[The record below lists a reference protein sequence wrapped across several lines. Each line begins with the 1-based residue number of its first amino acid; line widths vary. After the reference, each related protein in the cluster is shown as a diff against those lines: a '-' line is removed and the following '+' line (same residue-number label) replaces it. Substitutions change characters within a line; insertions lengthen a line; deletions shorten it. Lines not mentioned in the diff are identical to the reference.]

1 MRVDVKL
8 SSGVPATVSRTSAS
22 AACPPPRDARLRH
35 LVRLFTILRR
45 MWPIDGNSAGREAT
59 CAAVSHP
66 LFARIY
72 ARTSLSI
79 DRELVGHRKRLLAGL
94 SGRVLELGAG
104 NGLNFA
110 HYPSEVASVVAVEPE
125 PYLRQIAERNARSAA
140 APIEVIDGVGEQLAL
155 EEGGFDAAVV
165 SLVLCSVRDQHA
177 ALRELYRVL
186 RPGGELRF
194 FEHVR
199 ADTTGLQRFQH
210 VLDTTVWPALM
221 GGCHTGRDTH
231 AAIQSAGFNIEQL
244 ERFHLPDVRFPIPT
258 APHVIGT
265 AWRP

>member
-1 MRVDVKL
+1 MRVDLKL
-8 SSGVPATVSRTSAS
+8 STDVRTTVSKTSVP
-22 AACPPPRDARLRH
+22 AACPLPRDARLGY
-35 LVRLFTILRR
+35 LLRLWTTRR
-45 MWPIDGNSAGREAT
+45 LMWPIDRNSAGAEAT
-59 CAAVSHP
+59 RAALSHP

-79 DRELVGHRKRLLAGL
+79 DRELVAYRKRLLSGL
-94 SGRVLELGAG
+94 SGRVLEVGAG

-125 PYLRQIAERNARSAA
+125 PYLRQIAERNGKSAA
-140 APIEVIDGVGEQLAL
+140 VPIEVIDGVGEQLAL
-155 EEGGFDAAVV
+155 EDGGFDAAVI

-199 ADTTGLQRFQH
+199 AGTTGLQRFQH
-210 VLDTTVWPALM
+210 ALDMTVWPA
-221 GGCHTGRDTH
+221 
-231 AAIQSAGFNIEQL
+231 
-244 ERFHLPDVRFPIPT
+244 
-258 APHVIGT
+258 
-265 AWRP
+265 